1 MCKLNPSSN
10 MILCLCQDAKQYS
23 KEYTRVE
30 AEALAATM
38 LFQDALQLEFSFNSY
53 SALSYLAPGR
63 KASLLQSGAAL
74 QPGRTV
80 TEIRPAQWQQPDP
93 TQQHMLH
100 DRSCS
105 ATLMQKRLSLSNS
118 VRCSTMEGR

>member
-1 MCKLNPSSN
+1 MCILNPCSHI
-10 MILCLCQDAKQYS
+10 ILCLCQDAKQYS

-38 LFQDALQLEFSFNSY
+38 LFQDALQLEFSFNGY

-74 QPGRTV
+74 QLGWTV
-80 TEIRPAQWQQPDP
+80 TGIRPAQWQQLDP

-100 DRSCS
+100 DRSRS
-105 ATLMQKRLSLSNS
+105 AALMRLSLLT
-118 VRCSTMEGR
+118 V